1 MNNFN
6 CEKTWNLFAEGKTK
20 GIFQLESN
28 LGKSW
33 AKKVEPKNVEELA
46 ALISLIR
53 PGTLK
58 AISDGKSM
66 AQHYVDRKH
75 GRDKVVYLHES
86 LADILKSTYG
96 VILYQEQ
103 AMLIAQKLAGFNL
116 QEADDLRKAI
126 GKKKADLMIKIKEK
140 FISGCAKT
148 KLVTEEIAQEI
159 FSWIEKSSRYSFNKC
174 LDPTTTVITKEGI
187 RLIEELKTGDFVLA
201 PDTENTDKFIEVIDI
216 INNGEKELYEVEA
229 EDGSKIRCTLDHK
242 FLCEDGQMRPLY
254 EILEQDL
261 EIYVYNN

>member
-1 MNNFN
+1 MIDFN
-6 CEKTWNLFAEGKTK
+6 DQKTWDLFKDGKTK

-28 LGKSW
+28 LGRCW
-33 AKKVEPKNVEELA
+33 AKRVQPKNIEELA

-66 AQHYVDRKH
+66 TQHYVDRKH
-75 GRDKVVYLHES
+75 GKDKTIYLHES
-86 LADILKSTYG
+86 LKDVLDTTYG
-96 VILYQEQ
+96 VIVYQEQ
-103 AMLIAQKLAGFNL
+103 SMRIAQKLAGFNL
-116 QEADDLRKAI
+116 QEADELRKAI
-126 GKKKADLMIKIKEK
+126 GKKKADLMAKIKSK
-140 FISGCAKT
+140 FVEGCT
-148 KLVTEEIAQEI
+148 DNGIVDEEIAREI
-159 FSWIEKSSRYSFNKC
+159 FGWIEKSSRYAFNKC

-187 RLIEELKTGDFVLA
+187 KLIEELKVGDFVLA
-201 PDTENTDKFIEVIDI
+201 PDTENTDKFVEVIDI